1 MSDIDSLLKAIP
13 LDQVASI
20 LGVDQATAK
29 TAVETAVPTILAGL
43 QHEASTD
50 EGAGNLAE
58 AVGSKDPSLLD
69 DLSLDQIDVSDGE
82 KILGHIFGGNKQD
95 VTSAVAQQLSGAD
108 VLGSVLGSILGGGR
122 TQQQAPTPAPTDAGT
137 SAPGGPSGSQLDDIL
152 GDVLGGGQAGPAGGG
167 TTSTPT
173 SPNVGS
179 ELAKK
184 LLPLLAPIIL
194 AWLAQQATQ
203 QGGQVNRSNGGLL
216 QEILGGLLTGA
227 GQAADNRGTGS
238 VVTDILGQI
247 LRSQR

>member
-13 LDQVASI
+13 LDQVASV
-20 LGVDQATAK
+20 LGVDKATAQA
-29 TAVETAVPTILAGL
+29 AVETAVPAILAGL
-43 QHEASTD
+43 HHEASTD

-58 AVGSKDPSLLD
+58 AVGSKDPNILN
-69 DLSLDQIDVSDGE
+69 DLALDQIDVSDGE
-82 KILGHIFGGNKQD
+82 KILGHIFGDNTQD

-108 VLGSVLGSILGGGR
+108 VLGSVLGSILGGGGN
-122 TQQQAPTPAPTDAGT
+122 QQQAPAPSQPTDST
-137 SAPGGPSGSQLDDIL
+137 PGGPSGGALDDIL
-152 GDVLGGGQAGPAGGG
+152 SDVLGGQAGQSGG
-167 TTSTPT
+167 TTSEPA

-203 QGGQVNRSNGGLL
+203 KGGQINRSNGGLL
-216 QEILGGLLTGA
+216 QEILGGLLSGA
-227 GQAADNRGTGS
+227 GQGAGNQTTGS

-247 LRSQR
+247 LRSR

>member
-13 LDQVASI
+13 LDQVASA
-20 LGVDQATAK
+20 LGVDQATAR

-43 QHEASTD
+43 QREASTD

-58 AVGSKDPSLLD
+58 AVGSKDPGMLD
-69 DLSLDQIDVSDGE
+69 GLSLDQIDVADGE
-82 KILGHIFGGNKQD
+82 KILGHIFGGDKQD

-122 TQQQAPTPAPTDAGT
+122 APQQAPEP

-152 GDVLGGGQAGPAGGG
+152 GDVLGGGQAGPAGG
-167 TTSTPT
+167 TTAPT
-173 SPNVGS
+173 SPGVGS

-203 QGGQVNRSNGGLL
+203 KGGQVNRSNGGLL
-216 QEILGGLLTGA
+216 QEILGGLLSGA
-227 GQAADNRGTGS
+227 GQAADNRSTGS

>member
-1 MSDIDSLLKAIP
+1 MTDIDSLLKTIP
-13 LDQVASI
+13 LDQVASV

-43 QHEASTD
+43 HQEASTD

-58 AVGSKDPSLLD
+58 AVGTKDPSILD
-69 DLSLDQIDVSDGE
+69 GLSLDQIDAADGE

-108 VLGSVLGSILGGGR
+108 VLGSVLGSIL
-122 TQQQAPTPAPTDAGT
+122 A
-137 SAPGGPSGSQLDDIL
+137 
-152 GDVLGGGQAGPAGGG
+152 GGQAPAPAPAPAPPTPSMPGG
-167 TTSTPT
+167 S
-173 SPNVGS
+173 SDLV
-179 ELAKK
+179 KK

-203 QGGQVNRSNGGLL
+203 KGGQMNRSNGGLI
-216 QEILGGLLTGA
+216 QEILGGLLSGA

-247 LRSQR
+247 LRSR

>member
-13 LDQVASI
+13 LDQVASV

-58 AVGSKDPSLLD
+58 AVGRKDPSILD
-69 DLSLDQIDVSDGE
+69 DLSLDQIDISDGE

-108 VLGSVLGSILGGGR
+108 VLGSVLGSILGGGG
-122 TQQQAPTPAPTDAGT
+122 TQQAPAPTPADTGT

-184 LLPLLAPIIL
+184 LLPLLAPIVL

-227 GQAADNRGTGS
+227 GQAADNRSTGS

>member
-1 MSDIDSLLKAIP
+1 
-13 LDQVASI
+13 VASI
-20 LGVDQATAK
+20 LGVDHATAK

-58 AVGSKDPSLLD
+58 AVGSKDPSFLD

-122 TQQQAPTPAPTDAGT
+122 TQQQAPAPTNAGT
-137 SAPGGPSGSQLDDIL
+137 STPGGPNGSQLDDIL
-152 GDVLGGGQAGPAGGG
+152 GDVLGGGRAGPAGGG

-203 QGGQVNRSNGGLL
+203 QGGQVNRGNGGLL

>member
-1 MSDIDSLLKAIP
+1 VSDIDSLLKAIP
-13 LDQVASI
+13 LDQVASA

-58 AVGSKDPSLLD
+58 AVGSKDPSILD
-69 DLSLDQIDVSDGE
+69 GLSLDQIDAFDGE

-95 VTSAVAQQLSGAD
+95 VTSAVGQQLSGAD
-108 VLGSVLGSILGGGR
+108 VLGSVLGSILSGG
-122 TQQQAPTPAPTDAGT
+122 QPQQAPAPPT
-137 SAPGGPSGSQLDDIL
+137 Q
-152 GDVLGGGQAGPAGGG
+152 
-167 TTSTPT
+167 T
-173 SPNVGS
+173 SPDVGS

-203 QGGQVNRSNGGLL
+203 KGGEINRSNGGLL
-216 QEILGGLLTGA
+216 QEILGGLLSGA
-227 GQAADNRGTGS
+227 GQAADNRSTGS